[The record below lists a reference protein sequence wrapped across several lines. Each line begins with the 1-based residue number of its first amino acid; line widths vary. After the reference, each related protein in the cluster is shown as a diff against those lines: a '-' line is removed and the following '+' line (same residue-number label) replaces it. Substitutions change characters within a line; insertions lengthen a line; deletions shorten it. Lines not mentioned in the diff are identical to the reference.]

1 MAHLKYLIGL
11 GGILGGL
18 AIGYM
23 TGVNPLYVAVA
34 LFVPAFLMFFF
45 KNFELT
51 VVGLLVLRSALD
63 PFSEQ
68 GITGLFATG
77 LSGLTILYV
86 VVRLLRKQPV
96 HVDGFW
102 WFFLGWVV
110 VQGLWVV
117 LLPLG
122 GLDLGSDRLPEA
134 SREWTRLFCWA
145 MSYLLTLQL
154 KERMR
159 PEQFVNCLLLAL
171 IIPLATACL
180 QFVVPGNLLPSF
192 LAVSTKQDGFRINGT
207 LGVANTFVTF
217 LILFASLTYW
227 KITTVPKRLP
237 WFLLMGLIIFFLV
250 NTKVLVGLIM
260 LAVMM
265 VAMVAPRLSLPNL
278 LGSIVVIA
286 LMFGLFASTDFG
298 SARLASIS
306 QTPLLNPDI
315 DVSRAIVLAA
325 ADGNS
330 FNWRIA
336 QWSSLIGH
344 WKQSPILGYG
354 LQTANYF
361 RPMFAWA
368 HNDYVRALVEEG
380 IVGLSLFFLFLGVQL
395 VRLIRIIQTPFLDK
409 NQRTF
414 CLTLIAFWLATM
426 VGMLT
431 ENVWSHTALF
441 FYWFSLSAVAD
452 WEWGQDRV
460 QSEPI
465 AETRLAHFQ

>member
-1 MAHLKYLIGL
+1 MAYLKYLVGL
-11 GGILGGL
+11 SGIVLGL

-23 TGVNPLYVAVA
+23 TGVNPLYVAVGM
-34 LFVPAFLMFFF
+34 LVPAFLVFFF

-51 VVGLLVLRSALD
+51 VVGLLILRSALD

-77 LSGLTILYV
+77 ISALTILYV
-86 VVRLLRKQPV
+86 VVRLLRKKPV
-96 HVDGFW
+96 HIDGFW
-102 WFFLGWVV
+102 CFFVGWVL

-122 GLDLGSDRLPEA
+122 GFDLGSDRLPEA
-134 SREWTRLFCWA
+134 TREWTRLFCWS
-145 MSYLLTLQL
+145 MSYLMTLQL
-154 KERMR
+154 KDRLR
-159 PEQFVNCLLLAL
+159 PEQFVNCLLLAAV
-171 IIPLATACL
+171 IPLTTACL

-217 LILFASLTYW
+217 LVLFASLTYW
-227 KITTVPKRLP
+227 KITTAQKRLP

-265 VAMVAPRLSLPNL
+265 VAMVAPRLSLANL
-278 LGSIVVIA
+278 IGSIVIIT
-286 LMFGLFASTDFG
+286 LMFWLFASTDFG
-298 SARLASIS
+298 SARLASIA

-336 QWSSLIGH
+336 QWTSLIGH
-344 WKQSPILGYG
+344 WRQAPIMGYG

-380 IVGLSLFFLFLGVQL
+380 IVGLSLFLAFLGVQL
-395 VRLIRIIQTPFLDK
+395 LRLIRIMQTPLIDK
-409 NQRTF
+409 NQRSF
-414 CLTLIAFWLATM
+414 CLALLAFWLSAM

-441 FYWFSLSAVAD
+441 FYWFSLSAAAD
-452 WEWGQDRV
+452 WEWGKGPGATAPV
-460 QSEPI
+460 E
-465 AETRLAHFQ
+465 ARLAHFQ

>member
-1 MAHLKYLIGL
+1 MAHLKYFIGFS
-11 GGILGGL
+11 GIILGL
-18 AIGYM
+18 AIGFM

-34 LFVPAFLMFFF
+34 MLAPASLIFFF

-77 LSGLTILYV
+77 ISALTILYV
-86 VVRLLRKQPV
+86 VVRLLRKQKV

-102 WFFLGWVV
+102 FFFVGWVL

-134 SREWTRLFCWA
+134 TREWTRLFCWS

-154 KERMR
+154 KDRLR
-159 PEQFVNCLLLAL
+159 PEQFVNCLLLAMV
-171 IIPLATACL
+171 IPLTTACL
-180 QFVVPGNLLPSF
+180 QLLVPGNLLPTF

-217 LILFASLTYW
+217 LILFGSLTYW
-227 KITTVPKRLP
+227 KMGTSQKRLP

-265 VAMVAPRLSLPNL
+265 VAMVAPRLSFPNL
-278 LGSIVVIA
+278 IGSIVVISA
-286 LMFGLFASTDFG
+286 MFGLFASTDFG

-344 WKQSPILGYG
+344 WRQSPILGYG

-380 IVGLSLFFLFLGVQL
+380 IVGLSLFIAFLGVQL
-395 VRLIRIIQTPFLDK
+395 LRLVRILQAPFLEK
-409 NQRTF
+409 NQRSF
-414 CLTLIAFWLATM
+414 CLALLAFWLAAM

-441 FYWFSLSAVAD
+441 FYWFSLLSAAD
-452 WEWGQDRV
+452 WEWGKEPG
-460 QSEPI
+460 SEPV
-465 AETRLAHFQ
+465 AESRLAHFQ